1 MRLFG
6 DDWDMHCDI
15 CGKVKIHLERMSIA
29 TDNEDEGYVK
39 TFMIC
44 HECKKEMADIYE
56 GSE

>member
-6 DDWDMHCDI
+6 DWDMHCDI
-15 CGKVKIHLERMSIA
+15 CGKVKIHLEKMSIA
-29 TDNEDEGYVK
+29 TVEEDKKGVK

-44 HECKKEMADIYE
+44 SECKKEMADLYR